1 MIKSKSP
8 KNLTAMEKKS
18 FKKKEITIT
27 DKTNINQQ

>member
-18 FKKKEITIT
+18 FKKKR
-27 DKTNINQQ
+27 DYNNW